1 MLTGPGR
8 RPDRRGDAAASSVRT
23 LGAGCALK
31 ALQHQTKGRGSH
43 MLSSPVNITTKKVCG
58 FCFGSSLEL
67 LAVDALPHGSRFET
81 ITIGTAHMHSPA

>member
-1 MLTGPGR
+1 VLTGPGR

-31 ALQHQTKGRGSH
+31 RFSTRQKDALLAREHH
-43 MLSSPVNITTKKVCG
+43 DKKVCG